1 MDLGT
6 FQDGE
11 MLGDGGNSGRLAGG
25 GAKEV
30 VGLRVGDAARP
41 ERSRGG

>member
-11 MLGDGGNSGRLAGG
+11 MLGDGGISGQLAAG
-25 GAKEV
+25 GAKEA
-30 VGLRVGDAARP
+30 VGKGK
-41 ERSRGG
+41 GCGQT